1 MKSIKYICTVI
12 MFITLSLAMN
22 DIIQAYEATVK
33 LLPIEEILKI
43 TKSIR
48 INLVVAFL
56 AMMAVELIK
65 ILEEKK

>member
-1 MKSIKYICTVI
+1 